1 MKSKVLL
8 GDGDASLIKNALRL
22 FLNQMLFVLSYIVPH
37 RKGSIL
43 IGAGLG
49 KRFMGNPKYLY
60 LELLNQRRE
69 NPALD
74 FFWITES
81 KDILGEFTGKGWP
94 VLDKFSVRGF
104 WNLLRAEFLVIES
117 GMVAREVLHDVA
129 YAWLFFGRFN
139 VIQTWHGSPMK
150 RICLDALMDRGL
162 DTWFERLFYNLIKAE
177 YGSYECIVAQSEYD
191 QKILSGAFS
200 NRNVSIFGSARND
213 IFFDTVKAVE
223 EFDCTLNL
231 NSYTRVLLYA
241 PTYREAKAP
250 VLNSKIFSHRSQ
262 PLEPFSTAFLAQ
274 LNSELAQRNWV
285 LLVKKHH
292 LDKALK
298 IQDELSHIVEVGQV
312 DDIQELL
319 VHADVLVTDYSS
331 VCFDYLQAERPI
343 IYYVY
348 DLESYVYESRS
359 FYIDYEKK
367 VAGPFARNEH
377 ELLTLILGSDTWF
390 YAEPY
395 RSEFAG
401 SRREF
406 QKFSDGL
413 ATKRLLRYMRL
424 RSSGYGVAEAA
435 EATEASPAVD
445 LLEAN

>member
-1 MKSKVLL
+1 MKKKALL
-8 GDGDASLIKNALRL
+8 GDGDASLTRNGLRF
-22 FLNQMLFVLSYIVPH
+22 FLNQMLFVLSYVVPH
-37 RKGSIL
+37 RKGSIV

-69 NPALD
+69 NPTLD

-81 KDILGEFTGKGWP
+81 KDIYRDFSGNGWP

-104 WNLLRAEFLVIES
+104 WSLLRAEFLVIES
-117 GMVAREVLHDVA
+117 GMVAKEVLHDVA
-129 YAWLFFGRFN
+129 YAWLLFGRFN

-150 RICLDALMDRGL
+150 RICLDALKDRGL
-162 DTWFERLFYNLIKAE
+162 DTLFERLFYNLIKAE
-177 YGSYECIVAQSEYD
+177 YGSFECIVAQSEYD

-200 NRNVSIFGSARND
+200 NNSVPIFGSARND
-213 IFFDTVKAVE
+213 IFFDTSKAVE
-223 EFDCTLNL
+223 EFDSNL
-231 NSYTRVLLYA
+231 DLKRYTRVLLYA

-250 VLNSKIFSHRSQ
+250 VLSSKVFSHRSQ

-274 LNSELAQRNWV
+274 LNTELVQRNWV

-298 IQDELSHIVEVGQV
+298 IQDDLTNIIEVGQV
-312 DDIQELL
+312 DDIQEIL

-331 VCFDYLQAERPI
+331 VCFDYLQADRPI

-348 DLESYVYESRS
+348 DLESYGYETRS

-367 VAGPFARNEH
+367 ITGPFARNEK
-377 ELLTLILGSDTWF
+377 ELLALILESDAWF
-390 YAEPY
+390 NAEPY
-395 RSEFAG
+395 RSEFVNF
-401 SRREF
+401 RREF
-406 QKFSDGL
+406 QQFSDGL
-413 ATKRLLRYMRL
+413 ATRRLLRYMNL
-424 RSSGYGVAEAA
+424 RSSGYGVSEAA
-435 EATEASPAVD
+435 EAIEASPRVE